1 MLHSDVRLM
10 YTQLLADFRQQVRQ
24 KLSCSGASRAGT
36 AAPEQCKSVPPDT
49 SCPIWQLAY
58 VNIVRQ
64 HWRHYA
70 DAVLVQEH
78 WESLVLAMAG
88 LDSLKGDRELLGVAC
103 GGDRLC
109 VGRSSNVG
117 ADGAG
122 LSAEA
127 GRRRDGAGSSSSAAA
142 AAAAAAA
149 TDERRRRRSDCDG
162 RTPASLTT
170 AFGWVQALRTMSVLA
185 SVAGQ
190 PRAVAARWHDRHG
203 VAVRRAFPSF
213 VTEIYLCHTCSCHEI
228 LRVDTPGQVQAWH
241 RAYWDGEKQVR
252 GDEGMR
258 ARSHHESGCGR
269 RCSEVMV
276 GDTAVAIG

>member
-10 YTQLLADFRQQVRQ
+10 YAQLLADFRQQVQQ

-36 AAPEQCKSVPPDT
+36 AAPEQCNSVPPDT

-88 LDSLKGDRELLGVAC
+88 LDSLKGDRELLDVAC
-103 GGDRLC
+103 DGDKLC

-117 ADGAG
+117 G
-122 LSAEA
+122 
-127 GRRRDGAGSSSSAAA
+127 DGAGSSAASAAA
-142 AAAAAAA
+142 AAAAAAS
-149 TDERRRRRSDCDG
+149 DERRRRRSDCDG

-170 AFGWVQALRTMSVLA
+170 AFGWVQALRTMSVLS

-190 PRAVAARWHDRHG
+190 PRAMAARWHDRHG
-203 VAVRRAFPSF
+203 EAVRRAFPSF
-213 VTEIYLCHTCSCHEI
+213 
-228 LRVDTPGQVQAWH
+228 
-241 RAYWDGEKQVR
+241 
-252 GDEGMR
+252 
-258 ARSHHESGCGR
+258 
-269 RCSEVMV
+269 
-276 GDTAVAIG
+276 AVHFG